1 MEALL
6 DLNLV
11 PLNSNTCVGDSK
23 SFLFFGGLNL
33 DLKNSLLEESNV
45 KVEMGSPK
53 VNVVLHVVLML
64 VQVELGMD
72 GVFMD
77 GQGVRYHIVGG
88 HEAV

>member
-1 MEALL
+1 MMG
-6 DLNLV
+6 NV
-11 PLNSNTCVGDSK
+11 
-23 SFLFFGGLNL
+23 FFIDYQTFKTRLPFNL
-33 DLKNSLLEESNV
+33 DLKNSLLEESDV

-72 GVFMD
+72 GVFMY

-88 HEAV
+88 HETV